1 MGLLSSLS
9 GTPNS
14 VTPQLQRG
22 VGTEAHLLV
31 KGERDRQQLKTFTR
45 WWSAE
50 LPKGYVLPAGGLVE
64 GVAAS
69 VLPVVLLQALTQEPI
84 RHILPEAINGNR
96 LKKLENHQA
105 FLDRIKSIGIDL
117 VNIGAEDLA
126 DGNMTLILGL
136 TWKLIT
142 HFSEGMLTE
151 AGGTELLAW
160 ARKNAGTSASM
171 TSWADAFQDGLALC
185 SLLHKYDPN
194 CGADPAMLRPAD
206 SCKNLELAFTIAHT
220 KFGVPRLLD
229 AADFG
234 DSEQSQ
240 ATDTRSL
247 QTVSSG
253 REPPRAKTSSAL
265 RCAAL
270 RAQANPNPGPDPAVP
285 LPLSLCA
292 VCAQIA
298 PGSSIA
304 RGAGARGLLEASGG
318 AGGQGGG
325 SR

>member
-1 MGLLSSLS
+1 MGYQVIREHDNTWGSLLGVTKLRIWTRWQARCGKCATSGSSSASSLAQPTPMGFLSSLS
-9 GTPNS
+9 SSGSAPS

-50 LPKGYVLPAGGLVE
+50 LPKGYMLPGGGLVE
-64 GVAAS
+64 GVAES
-69 VLPVVLLQALTQEPI
+69 VLPVVLLQALTREPI
-84 RHILPEAINGNR
+84 KHNAPETINGNR

-105 FLDRIKSIGIDL
+105 FLDRVKSIGIDL

-160 ARKNAGTSASM
+160 ARKNAGTSMA
-171 TSWADAFQDGLALC
+171 SWAEAFQDGLALC
-185 SLLHKYDPN
+185 ALLHKYDPN
-194 CGADPAMLRPAD
+194 CGTDPAVLRPAD
-206 SCKNLELAFTIAHT
+206 SRKNLELAFTIAHS

-234 DSEQSQ
+234 EAADTQ
-240 ATDTRSL
+240 AADTRSL
-247 QTVSSG
+247 QTVSGGTISNH
-253 REPPRAKTSSAL
+253 R
-265 RCAAL
+265 
-270 RAQANPNPGPDPAVP
+270 V
-285 LPLSLCA
+285 
-292 VCAQIA
+292 
-298 PGSSIA
+298 A
-304 RGAGARGLLEASGG
+304 R
-318 AGGQGGG
+318 
-325 SR
+325 